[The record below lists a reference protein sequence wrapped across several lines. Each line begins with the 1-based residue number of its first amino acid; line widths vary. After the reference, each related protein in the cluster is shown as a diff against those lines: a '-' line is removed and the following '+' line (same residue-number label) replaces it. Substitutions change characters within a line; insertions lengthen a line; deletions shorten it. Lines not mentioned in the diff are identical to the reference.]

1 MFINNTKR
9 FITRPQTTWILF
21 QFKTRD
27 SSTTTPSPSTKLAS
41 SYFHHASSLPFI
53 YKTISQNF
61 DETAAKYPDHECYVF
76 KSISIRNYQIW
87 HSLNILG
94 EQKRYT
100 FKSFKDE
107 VDSLAAS
114 LLELG
119 FEKNDRL
126 AVWLPNTSE
135 NVTMTFA
142 TSKLGL
148 IKVKT
153 LHHLKTSFIIIILG

>member
-1 MFINNTKR
+1 M
-9 FITRPQTTWILF
+9 ITFDI
-21 QFKTRD
+21 
-27 SSTTTPSPSTKLAS
+27 SS
-41 SYFHHASSLPFI
+41 I
-53 YKTISQNF
+53 
-61 DETAAKYPDHECYVF
+61 
-76 KSISIRNYQIW
+76 
-87 HSLNILG
+87 ILG

-135 NVTMTFA
+135 NVTTSFVA
-142 TSKLGL
+142 SKLGL
-148 IKVKT
+148 IKVKLYFISYE
-153 LHHLKTSFIIIILG
+153 LHVLIIPG

>member
-1 MFINNTKR
+1 MFHR
-9 FITRPQTTWILF
+9 FHLSIKQSVKISMRQLPNILIMNVMFSKVYRLHMITFDI
-21 QFKTRD
+21 
-27 SSTTTPSPSTKLAS
+27 SS
-41 SYFHHASSLPFI
+41 I
-53 YKTISQNF
+53 
-61 DETAAKYPDHECYVF
+61 
-76 KSISIRNYQIW
+76 
-87 HSLNILG
+87 ILG

-135 NVTMTFA
+135 NVATTFVA
-142 TSKLGL
+142 SKLGL
-148 IKVKT
+148 IKVKP
-153 LHHLKTSFIIIILG
+153 LLYLERSVVIIILG

>member
-1 MFINNTKR
+1 MYINKTKYLLR
-9 FITRPQTTWILF
+9 RSELVWIIS
-21 QFKTRD
+21 QFKKRH
-27 SSTTTPSPSTKLAS
+27 SSTASSTKLTT
-41 SYFHHASSLPFI
+41 SYYHHASLLPFV
-53 YKTISQNF
+53 YKTISQSF
-61 DETAAKYPDHECYVF
+61 DETTAKYPDHECFVF
-76 KSISIRNYQIW
+76 KS
-87 HSLNILG
+87 

-135 NVTMTFA
+135 NVAMTFA
-142 TSKLGL
+142 AYK
-148 IKVKT
+148 
-153 LHHLKTSFIIIILG
+153 

>member
-1 MFINNTKR
+1 M
-9 FITRPQTTWILF
+9 LCF
-21 QFKTRD
+21 QK
-27 SSTTTPSPSTKLAS
+27 
-41 SYFHHASSLPFI
+41 YII
-53 YKTISQNF
+53 YTLSNL
-61 DETAAKYPDHECYVF
+61 VF
-76 KSISIRNYQIW
+76 CLS
-87 HSLNILG
+87 NILG

-135 NVTMTFA
+135 NVAMSFA

-148 IKVKT
+148 IKVK
-153 LHHLKTSFIIIILG
+153 HFFFIYFYRSVIL

>member
-1 MFINNTKR
+1 MSVMFSKVYPLRNIE
-9 FITRPQTTWILF
+9 
-21 QFKTRD
+21 
-27 SSTTTPSPSTKLAS
+27 
-41 SYFHHASSLPFI
+41 
-53 YKTISQNF
+53 F
-61 DETAAKYPDHECYVF
+61 DVF
-76 KSISIRNYQIW
+76 LS
-87 HSLNILG
+87 NILG

-107 VDSLAAS
+107 VDSIAAS

-135 NVTMTFA
+135 NVAMSFA

-153 LHHLKTSFIIIILG
+153 LLHFQILFIRLIVG